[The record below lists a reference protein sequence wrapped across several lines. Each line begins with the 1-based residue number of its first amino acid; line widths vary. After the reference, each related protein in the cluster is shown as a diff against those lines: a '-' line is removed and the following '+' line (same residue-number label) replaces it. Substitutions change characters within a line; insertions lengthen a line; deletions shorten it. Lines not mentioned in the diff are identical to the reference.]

1 MFAPLFLSL
10 YLIAIPIPNVSPIKP
25 WIATVPLVTE
35 HDMKAHAFIIGEYY
49 TRRECLSE
57 VDKFNQ
63 DLIQHKFVIRV
74 NGELVAGS
82 PKHLARCMTDMVED

>member
-1 MFAPLFLSL
+1 MLL
-10 YLIAIPIPNVSPIKP
+10 YLITSLSLIVSPIKP
-25 WIATVPLVTE
+25 WIAAVPLVTE

-49 TRRECLSE
+49 TRRECLVE